1 MRGLRCQIV
10 FKGNKMKG
18 QFFVMATVIMI
29 YTLMTLVQYIY
40 DFSDINLI
48 QIKKVSEFYYIQ
60 YIKDALNKTVVSSN
74 TSQDCGKL
82 GSDINATE
90 SLLKS
95 AMISRGVNLTI
106 AHNIICPSYVDF
118 NFSLATPEL
127 YTFTSFRSP

>member
-1 MRGLRCQIV
+1 
-10 FKGNKMKG
+10 MKG

-48 QIKKVSEFYYIQ
+48 QLKKVSEFYYIQ

-74 TSQDCGKL
+74 SSQDCSKL
-82 GSDINATE
+82 ENDINATE
-90 SLLKS
+90 SSLKN

-106 AHNIICPSYVDF
+106 NHQITTCSQTQLRVDF
-118 NFSLATPEL
+118 NFSLTTPEL
-127 YTFTSFRSP
+127 YTFTSFSSP

>member
-1 MRGLRCQIV
+1 MRCKVIS
-10 FKGNKMKG
+10 KGNKMKG

-74 TSQDCGKL
+74 TSQDCSKL

-95 AMISRGVNLTI
+95 AMISRGVNLTVNHQI
-106 AHNIICPSYVDF
+106 TCPTTLSYVDF